1 MTVLSSPTRNRAAL
15 RRSVVALLLA
25 CSLTVGAVAC
35 GGSNKSKGGS
45 AASPG
50 AATGTA
56 TGASPSPTSSFEKQ
70 KFAKTRFV
78 ANAGLAAGATYQWII
93 KPYKAGTFKKGA
105 KGRKTALVKAGL
117 AGVFTYNRLK
127 AAVRNAQGDPA
138 LSKALAP
145 LSSGIESLKN
155 LGTKLRSG
163 EAGTGEVDQFQNVIN
178 NVKDA
183 GKKNGAEV
191 KDQVPSTSQL
201 GG

>member
-1 MTVLSSPTRNRAAL
+1 MTVQSSPTRNHAAL
-15 RRSVVALLLA
+15 RRAVVALLLA

-35 GGSNKSKGGS
+35 SKNKGGS
-45 AASPG
+45 SASPG
-50 AATGTA
+50 ASASP
-56 TGASPSPTSSFEKQ
+56 SPSPTSSFEKQ

-78 ANAGLAAGATYQWII
+78 ANAGLAAGATYQWIV

-105 KGRKTALVKAGL
+105 QGRKTALVKAGL

-145 LSSGIESLKN
+145 LTSGIESLKD
-155 LGTKLRSG
+155 LGTKLRKG
-163 EAGTGEVDQFQNVIN
+163 EAGTGDVDQFQNVIN